1 MKSLY
6 YQFTNFIQ
14 TMSPLWFITIVMLL
28 IVSVLV
34 LVMQFFKVYNGT
46 QKKFE
51 KLSKIVLAILLLAL
65 LIYITSIR

>member
-65 LIYITSIR
+65 LIYMTSIR